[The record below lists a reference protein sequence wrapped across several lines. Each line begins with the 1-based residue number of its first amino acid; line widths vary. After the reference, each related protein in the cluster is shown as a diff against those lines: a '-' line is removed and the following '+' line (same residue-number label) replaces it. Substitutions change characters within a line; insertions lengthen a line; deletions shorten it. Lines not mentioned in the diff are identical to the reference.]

1 MILQNMQREI
11 FMQLLIILALLLYDG
26 KSGTQNLLSEVK
38 PVLESIGGEQMRE
51 ALKSAEEISTVLSAV
66 SELTGAAKQ
75 TQPSETQSEFSAF
88 ANLFGSGGNASPVS
102 TSTEAANTS
111 PIAFPLKPICNVADK
126 DITYSLSKYITNA

>member
-11 FMQLLIILALLLYDG
+11 FMQLLIILALLLYGG
-26 KSGTQNLLSEVK
+26 KSGAQNLLSEVK

-75 TQPSETQSEFSAF
+75 TQSPETQSEFSAF
-88 ANLFGSGGNASPVS
+88 AKLFGGNAPSDS
-102 TSTEAANTS
+102 ASTEAANTS